1 MVMGFV
7 IGDAHGVDDADA
19 IAAAHAE
26 SWRATYRGILSDAY
40 LDGPIDKERRRL
52 WRKRFADASPP
63 LTVVGYE
70 GETLAGF
77 ACAFVKDDARWGTRI
92 DNLHVLPAFKR
103 RGLATQLMRVLA
115 GRIDAVAPD
124 TPVYLWVYEVN
135 HAARAAYESLG
146 GRLTEHGSRTGADGT
161 DAPALRYTWTSPAE
175 IGANTDAGR

>member
-1 MVMGFV
+1 M
-7 IGDAHGVDDADA
+7 DDADA

-40 LDGPIDKERRRL
+40 LDGPIDEERRNL
-52 WRKRFADASPP
+52 WRKRFADVSPP
-63 LTVVGYE
+63 LAVVGYA
-70 GETLAGF
+70 GDTLAGF
-77 ACAFVKDDARWGTRI
+77 ACAFAKDDARWGTRI

-103 RGLATQLMRVLA
+103 RRLATGLMRAVA
-115 GRIDAVAPD
+115 DRIDTVAPD

-161 DAPALRYTWTSPAE
+161 DAPALRYTWKSPAE
-175 IGANTDAGR
+175 VGVNPVAGG